1 MLIQNKQNEQR
12 ECAVSRTEL
21 KQQPTVC
28 CMWKAPAQRMK
39 RRGEERI
46 TRPKRR
52 KFIIWNRGILTSYL
66 FLCVRHARLALT
78 NLKLIGNSFRT
89 LRGNF
94 KIFGNLFGTLPR
106 SASSLWNFVCAFFY
120 SVTKLSSCFFSLFT
134 SWPGLFR
141 VYWLAVVGAFS
152 LCPLF
157 IGWIG
162 VHLSFVIVSLFSPSL
177 HFRRHLIYSF
187 GFRRDHARYF
197 GYFHAVIN
205 RICQLNA
212 GTACVTFA
220 QNAVIS
226 ALLSLALLSHFGP
239 SQFEGL
245 KSRCSLL
252 HPLFC
257 TFVQYHLYSSS
268 SSSGSNR
275 LIIISPWAL
284 SCTVCCLLLLHPTPH
299 HYRLILSFTLALTCY
314 WIISARKITFDCCI
328 FRPQNGERT
337 NKSWILPC
345 VVHCEALQPRK
356 CWQIHVH
363 IHAFARQLH
372 CCCSGAP
379 NVYFALKLHTKCKMQ
394 DETEEER
401 KN

>member
-141 VYWLAVVGAFS
+141 VYWLAGCCWCFF
-152 LCPLF
+152 PLS
-157 IGWIG
+157 
-162 VHLSFVIVSLFSPSL
+162 SF
-177 HFRRHLIYSF
+177 HR
-187 GFRRDHARYF
+187 
-197 GYFHAVIN
+197 
-205 RICQLNA
+205 LN
-212 GTACVTFA
+212 
-220 QNAVIS
+220 
-226 ALLSLALLSHFGP
+226 
-239 SQFEGL
+239 
-245 KSRCSLL
+245 RCS
-252 HPLFC
+252 PLFC
-257 TFVQYHLYSSS
+257 D
-268 SSSGSNR
+268 
-275 LIIISPWAL
+275 
-284 SCTVCCLLLLHPTPH
+284 C
-299 HYRLILSFTLALTCY
+299 LSFFTIATFSSPSHLFL
-314 WIISARKITFDCCI
+314 WVSARSRALFWLFPCC
-328 FRPQNGERT
+328 
-337 NKSWILPC
+337 
-345 VVHCEALQPRK
+345 H
-356 CWQIHVH
+356 
-363 IHAFARQLH
+363 
-372 CCCSGAP
+372 
-379 NVYFALKLHTKCKMQ
+379 
-394 DETEEER
+394 
-401 KN
+401 